1 MDKTRI
7 IVVEDNIVYCQYV
20 CNLLMREGYST
31 VQAYHLSTAKKHLQQ
46 ATDDDI
52 VVSDLRLPDG
62 NGIDLLRWM
71 RKEGKLQPFII
82 MTDYA
87 EVHTAVE
94 SMKLGSLD
102 YIPKQLVEDKL
113 VPLIRS
119 IQKERQVGLRR
130 MPMFARDG
138 SAFQKIMHR
147 IRLVAVTDMSVMIF
161 GENGRARS
169 ISPTTCMIKVSV
181 PASHSWR
188 WTVDHLPKNLR
199 RLLFSDTSKVR
210 SRVRTVPRKDIS
222 MRQKA
227 VRFFLM
233 RWATSRWKPNRCCS
247 APYRKDCIARSVT
260 RQTGVSMSA
269 SSPPPMK
276 IWK

>member
-82 MTDYA
+82 MTDYT

-94 SMKLGSLD
+94 SMKLGSF
-102 YIPKQLVEDKL
+102 
-113 VPLIRS
+113 
-119 IQKERQVGLRR
+119 GLHT
-130 MPMFARDG
+130 
-138 SAFQKIMHR
+138 Q
-147 IRLVAVTDMSVMIF
+147 
-161 GENGRARS
+161 
-169 ISPTTCMIKVSV
+169 TTCG
-181 PASHSWR
+181 
-188 WTVDHLPKNLR
+188 
-199 RLLFSDTSKVR
+199 
-210 SRVRTVPRKDIS
+210 
-222 MRQKA
+222 
-227 VRFFLM
+227 
-233 RWATSRWKPNRCCS
+233 
-247 APYRKDCIARSVT
+247 
-260 RQTGVSMSA
+260 RQTRPPYPLHTEGA
-269 SSPPPMK
+269 SGGTPPYAHVRP
-276 IWK
+276 